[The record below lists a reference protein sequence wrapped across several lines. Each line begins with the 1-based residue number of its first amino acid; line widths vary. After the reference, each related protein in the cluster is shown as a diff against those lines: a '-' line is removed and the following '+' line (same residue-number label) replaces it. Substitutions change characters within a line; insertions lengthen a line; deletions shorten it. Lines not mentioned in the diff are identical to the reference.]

1 MRRSTPTAE
10 LPFLRWN
17 PILAVDFL
25 AVLAVDR
32 PPQLQSDGSGWRQM
46 CTDLIHLD
54 RHQLFY
60 YGGSINKF
68 HTVVEQVRLYKFL

>member
-1 MRRSTPTAE
+1 
-10 LPFLRWN
+10 
-17 PILAVDFL
+17 
-25 AVLAVDR
+25 
-32 PPQLQSDGSGWRQM
+32 M